1 MWEECD
7 LVEDVRYKKKAALFN
22 KKRIKI
28 IAAFMSFLIC
38 LALFF
43 STAYIY
49 ANEQIAKAQAEE
61 LAEKIKAGNKGDST
75 LKTYEIERKLL
86 DQLKKKNALT
96 PE

>member
-7 LVEDVRYKKKAALFN
+7 LVEDVRLKKKVVLFN

-28 IAAFMSFLIC
+28 MAAFMSFLIC

-49 ANEQIAKAQAEE
+49 ANEKIAKAQAEE
-61 LAEKIKAGNKGDST
+61 LAEKIKAGNKGDSE
-75 LKTYEIERKLL
+75 LKAYEIEKKLL